1 MDTTV
6 ERVDDTKVTLQITVE
21 AERVDQ
27 AVDEAASRLADQV
40 NVPGFRPGKVPRKVL
55 ESRIGK
61 DALAQEAAQHALPQ
75 FYQEAVQAEQL
86 QVAGQPEMEV
96 DTFEPGKDAVF
107 SATVE
112 VIPDIEPPEI
122 SDLQIPHPE
131 WEVTEEDVNA
141 QIDGLRDR
149 FAELETVQRAA
160 DVGDHVKVTI
170 TAERSGERVED
181 ASGEDL
187 LYEISDPQQSESEL
201 DRQLVGSQAGQIQK
215 FSETLGEDFGELAG
229 AEVDFTV
236 IIKEVKTKR
245 LPELT
250 DDFVEENTEF
260 DTVAELESELRRQ
273 LAAHKRE
280 RARAELRGKVVEA
293 IADRVEVSLP
303 ESLVQQEMQFRFQ
316 RLSSEAEEY
325 GLSPD
330 QYLQMM
336 GGAED
341 MFARL
346 DEHARATVKGQ
357 IVLDA
362 ISSHL
367 GIEVEQTDLEWEV
380 YRQAAR
386 MGREPQEVAQLMT
399 QSDRIGALI
408 SDTRRRKT
416 IDQLLEQVQ
425 VLGGPPDDD
434 SDLPEG
440 RGEDPESGARAA
452 AAVAESA
459 ATDSGTVAE
468 GADHDAGSETAPAD
482 PSEPEPGDTDARAE
496 G

>member
-1 MDTTV
+1 METTV

-21 AERVDQ
+21 ADRVDQ

-55 ESRIGK
+55 ESRLGK

-86 QVAGQPEMEV
+86 QVAGQPEMDVE
-96 DTFEPGKDAVF
+96 TFEPGEDAVF

-122 SDLQIPHPE
+122 ADLQVPHPD
-131 WEVTEEDVNA
+131 WEVSEEDVTA
-141 QIDGLRDR
+141 QLDGLRDR

-187 LYEISDPQQSESEL
+187 MYQVSDPQQSESEL
-201 DRQLVGSQAGQIQK
+201 DRQLIGSQAGQILK
-215 FSETLGEDFGELAG
+215 FSETLGDDFGELAG
-229 AEVDFTV
+229 TEVDFTV
-236 IIKEVKTKR
+236 MVKEVKAKQ

-260 DTVAELESELRRQ
+260 DTVDELMSELRRQ
-273 LAAHKRE
+273 LATHKRE
-280 RARAELRGKVVEA
+280 QARTELRGKIVEA
-293 IADRVEVSLP
+293 IADRVEVTLP
-303 ESLVQQEMQFRFQ
+303 ESLVQQELQFRFQ
-316 RLSSEAEEY
+316 RLSSEAEQY

-341 MFARL
+341 VFSQL

-362 ISSHL
+362 ISRHL
-367 GIEVEQTDLEWEV
+367 GVEVEQADLENEV

-386 MGREPQEVAQLMT
+386 MGREPREIAELMS

-416 IDQLLEQVQ
+416 IDRLLEQVQ
-425 VLGGPPDDD
+425 VLGGPPEDDA
-434 SDLPEG
+434 DLAE
-440 RGEDPESGARAA
+440 GEDPEAGARAA

-459 ATDSGTVAE
+459 TSEASEAEAAAT
-468 GADHDAGSETAPAD
+468 
-482 PSEPEPGDTDARAE
+482 EPGETGESETDARAE